1 MDAPVNA
8 TFPYNLMYLY
18 TYIHSQRR
26 TKCLHFQALSS
37 ILSCPFFGT
46 TTTMAFT
53 HIFTIR
59 ISLTISNFKLCSGK
73 LKYDRL
79 STENPKKNA
88 KVNDGLKQ
96 LVDAIEW
103 IKKNSTEFRNVI
115 RNLSHVVKVHSLF
128 DVVLFSTAHKT
139 IRMSLTT
146 PELIKI
152 KIFFK
157 CQRILL
163 FHALMLFI
171 RCFSP
176 KCVPNRKK
184 CERFYCSALS
194 FDLRLAYQMS
204 SDYSEHWI
212 FSFFCSFD
220 HHFFP
225 FH

>member
-1 MDAPVNA
+1 MLKLEIIRIYCDAMMMDAPVNA

-96 LVDAIEW
+96 LVDAIE
-103 IKKNSTEFRNVI
+103 
-115 RNLSHVVKVHSLF
+115 
-128 DVVLFSTAHKT
+128 
-139 IRMSLTT
+139 
-146 PELIKI
+146 
-152 KIFFK
+152 
-157 CQRILL
+157 
-163 FHALMLFI
+163 
-171 RCFSP
+171 
-176 KCVPNRKK
+176 
-184 CERFYCSALS
+184 
-194 FDLRLAYQMS
+194 
-204 SDYSEHWI
+204 
-212 FSFFCSFD
+212 
-220 HHFFP
+220 
-225 FH
+225 